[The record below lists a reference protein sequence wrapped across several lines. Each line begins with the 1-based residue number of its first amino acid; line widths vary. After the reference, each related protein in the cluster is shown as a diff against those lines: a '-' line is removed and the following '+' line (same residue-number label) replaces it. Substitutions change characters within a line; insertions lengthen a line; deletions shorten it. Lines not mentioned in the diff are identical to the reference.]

1 MLAPRETSLFLGHEA
16 AEAALF
22 AAAAGQR
29 LPHAWLIGGPRG
41 VGKATLAFRFAR
53 FLLAAVPG
61 AATLALDA
69 AHPTFRRVAA
79 DTHAD
84 LLTVALAFDPVR
96 KRMRTEI
103 TVDDVREVSAFM
115 RLTPAEGGWRVVIVD
130 GAEHMNR
137 FGANAL
143 LKVLEEPPPRAVL
156 LLVSHTPGALLPTL
170 RSRCRALDLAP
181 LGQGAL
187 RALLEHHLPEL
198 RPDQL
203 GRLIALADGS
213 LGRALT
219 LAEGE
224 GLAMADLAADV
235 LDQLPRLSTAR
246 LHGVA
251 DQVGR
256 GEAAFSTFIDLLR
269 RALATAIRQAARG
282 APDALGQKLAAL
294 RPLAAWSEVW
304 QALGRLQD
312 ETEHAYLDRRQAV
325 VSALRLLSQ

>member
-1 MLAPRETSLFLGHEA
+1 VLAPRENGLFLGHER

-22 AAAAGQR
+22 AAASGPR
-29 LPHAWLIGGPRG
+29 LAHAWLIGGPRG

-53 FLLAAVPG
+53 FLLAAAPG
-61 AATLALDA
+61 RGSLAVDA
-69 AHPTFRRVAA
+69 AHPVFRRVAA

-84 LLTVALAFDPVR
+84 LLTVELAFDPVR

-103 TVDDVREVSAFM
+103 TVDDVREISAFM
-115 RLTPAEGGWRVVIVD
+115 RLTPAEGGWRVVVVD

-187 RALLEHHLPEL
+187 TVLLEQQAP
-198 RPDQL
+198 QL
-203 GRLIALADGS
+203 GAEQRGRLAALADGS
-213 LGRALT
+213 LGRALM
-219 LAEGE
+219 LAEAE
-224 GLAMADLAADV
+224 GLALAELAAEV
-235 LDQLPRLSTAR
+235 LDGLPRLSLAR
-246 LHGVA
+246 LQDVA
-251 DQVGR
+251 DRVGR

-269 RALATAIRQAARG
+269 RALASAVRQAARG
-282 APDALGQKLAAL
+282 APDALGQKLASI

-304 QALGRLQD
+304 HALGRLQD

-325 VSALRLLSQ
+325 VSALRLLA